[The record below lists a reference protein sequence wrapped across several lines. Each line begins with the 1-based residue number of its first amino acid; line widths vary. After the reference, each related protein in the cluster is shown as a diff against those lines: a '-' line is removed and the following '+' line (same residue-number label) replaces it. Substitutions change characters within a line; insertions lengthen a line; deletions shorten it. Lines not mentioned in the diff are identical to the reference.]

1 MEKTEKSHSFR
12 TSGTN
17 LRKAKTHNHSVV
29 LEVIRTQGP
38 ISRTKISQVTSLSR
52 QTIQNIVAQLEE
64 LDLIQMTASKIVGR
78 GHPGMEVSLNKD
90 AALSFGIHV
99 DRTRATAVVCNLD
112 GQATWE
118 TTRDLSS
125 ATPEAANTA
134 IAAIVSTFRK
144 AHGDLFP
151 TVVGC
156 GIAAAGPFGSQ
167 TVPNGDPTSFHELG
181 TQENLAL
188 LERQLGLPIALE
200 NDAAAAAVGEG
211 FYGAGRGVENFAFL
225 QFGVGLGAGFVL
237 KGDPYTGSHGNAG
250 ELGHVIVELDGEP
263 CPCGNSG
270 CLERYLSIDALCR
283 HLGLPRDDRSTFNTI
298 SELIDAKDEKIIAW
312 IKNAIPRLHQAVNI
326 LELMLDPET
335 IIIGGT
341 TPESFLKLLI
351 QMATPFPAAL
361 SKREDG
367 KRIQNGAAGNFSV
380 ALGASAVSMN
390 THFAPSVS
398 RLVL

>member
-1 MEKTEKSHSFR
+1 MEKTEKNHSFR

-17 LRKAKTHNHSVV
+17 LRRAKTHNHSVV

-38 ISRTKISQVTSLSR
+38 ISRTKIAQVTSLSR

-64 LDLIQMTASKIVGR
+64 LDLVQMTASKIVGR
-78 GHPGMEVSLNKD
+78 GHPGMEVSLNKN

-99 DRTRATAVVCNLD
+99 DRTHATAVVCNLD
-112 GQATWE
+112 GKQIWNS
-118 TTRDLSS
+118 DCNLSS
-125 ATPEAANTA
+125 TTPEAANSA
-134 IAAIVSTFRK
+134 IAKLVASF
-144 AHGDLFP
+144 HENHSDLFP

-156 GIAAAGPFGSQ
+156 GIATAGPFGAE
-167 TVPNGDPTSFHELG
+167 TALRGDPTSFHAFG
-181 TQENLAL
+181 TQENLAV
-188 LERQLGLPIALE
+188 LEQTLGLPIVLE

-237 KGDPYTGSHGNAG
+237 KGDPYTGSQGNAG
-250 ELGHVIVELDGEP
+250 ELGHVVVELGGEP

-283 HLGLPRDDRSTFNTI
+283 HLGLPRDDRSTFATI
-298 SELIDAKDEKIIAW
+298 SALVDAKDEKIIGW
-312 IKNAIPRLHQAVNI
+312 IKAVIPRVHQAVNV

-335 IIIGGT
+335 IIVGGT
-341 TPESFLKLLI
+341 APENFLRLLI
-351 QMATPFPAAL
+351 QMAAPFPISL
-361 SKREDG
+361 SKRANA
-367 KRIQNGAAGNFSV
+367 KRIQNGAAGNLSV

-390 THFAPSVS
+390 AHFAPSVS